1 MNSKNSIHSRLMAR
15 HRIVE
20 QAQEQ
25 FFAHGFMSV
34 SMDNIAAILGM
45 SKKTLYHHFP
55 SKNRLIEATME
66 EYIITAIQRYK
77 QIMNSP
83 LEYVDKL
90 YTTMRLVGNTF
101 MKMGKQ
107 YRIDLRS
114 RRPDIW
120 RRVDEIRMTTVFSN
134 FKTFITMGIENGIVK
149 SDVHPEMLLIAYI
162 SALQGVDESSVL
174 VNGMLS
180 SDDAFESITRIML
193 DGILTEK
200 AWQ

>member
-1 MNSKNSIHSRLMAR
+1 MAR

-20 QAQEQ
+20 HAQEQ
-25 FFAHGFMSV
+25 FFARGFMSV

-45 SKKTLYHHFP
+45 SKKTLYQHFP

-66 EYIITAIQRYK
+66 EYIITAIKRYK

-90 YTTMRLVGNTF
+90 YTTMRLVGKTF

-107 YRIDLRS
+107 YRIDLSS

-120 RRVDEIRMTTVFSN
+120 RRVDEIRRRTVFSN
-134 FKTFITMGIENGIVK
+134 FKTFVNMGIENGMVK

-162 SALQGVDESSVL
+162 SALQGVDESSVI
-174 VNGMLS
+174 VNNILS
-180 SDDAFESITRIML
+180 LDDAFESITRIML